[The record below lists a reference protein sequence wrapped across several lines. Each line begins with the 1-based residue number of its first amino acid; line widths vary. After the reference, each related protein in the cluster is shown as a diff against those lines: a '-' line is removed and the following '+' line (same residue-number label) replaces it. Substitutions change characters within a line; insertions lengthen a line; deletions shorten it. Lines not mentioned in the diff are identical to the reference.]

1 MKKHTVRRVP
11 KAKILGSHPTTSHA
25 LGRFLNAS
33 DGKTNNGVP
42 HRALSEAN
50 DGRKAAIEYLR
61 EVLVDHHASPQA
73 IKRTELLREAM
84 KRIGFGA
91 AQKRLR
97 RFPANLTT
105 QKGNLAEIILAEYV
119 VAANGLSLP
128 VYRLRYNPNVE
139 QSMKGDDV
147 LAFDLDSNPVRIVV
161 GEAKFRGTP
170 TKEAVTDIVAGLF
183 RSNKGGVP
191 GSLQFVADRLFEEG
205 QAEIGERVL
214 ECAVLF
220 ANEQLQLDYVGFL
233 MSNTNSAAQIDK
245 STPATRTRLAML
257 SLGLADPDDLVTACF
272 DGLE

>member
-1 MKKHTVRRVP
+1 MKKRTVRRTP
-11 KAKILGSHPTTSHA
+11 QAKILGSHPTASHA
-25 LGRFLNAS
+25 LGQFLEAS
-33 DGKTNNGVP
+33 DGKTNSGVP

-73 IKRTELLREAM
+73 LRRTEQHREAM

-91 AQKRLR
+91 AQKQLR
-97 RFPANLTT
+97 RFPSNLTT
-105 QKGNLAEIILAEYV
+105 QKGNLAEIVLAEYV

-170 TKEAVTDIVAGLF
+170 SKAAVTDIVKGLL
-183 RSNKGGVP
+183 RSYKGGVARFSP
-191 GSLQFVADRLFEEG
+191 VCGGPAFRGGPSGVWRACS
-205 QAEIGERVL
+205 RVRS
-214 ECAVLF
+214 AVCEWATSAGLCRPPHEQHELGG
-220 ANEQLQLDYVGFL
+220 ANRQI
-233 MSNTNSAAQIDK
+233 NSWHED
-245 STPATRTRLAML
+245 TTRNAFSGR
-257 SLGLADPDDLVTACF
+257 G
-272 DGLE
+272 